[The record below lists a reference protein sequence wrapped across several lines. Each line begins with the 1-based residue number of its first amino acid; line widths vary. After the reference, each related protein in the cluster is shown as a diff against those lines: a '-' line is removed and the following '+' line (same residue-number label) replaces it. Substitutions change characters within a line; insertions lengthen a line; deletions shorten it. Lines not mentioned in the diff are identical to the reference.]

1 MWEIIFVIIAF
12 IILIVT
18 VIIVN
23 KSDQKFRDKSLK
35 ITKGMDEKQVMEIME
50 EDPLSIEELKDGAY
64 EWIYEKKQWKGW
76 GMMTIKIEVI
86 FDDSKHVISVERSK
100 EIRQENR

>member
-1 MWEIIFVIIAF
+1 M
-12 IILIVT
+12 
-18 VIIVN
+18 IIVN
-23 KSDQKFRDKSLK
+23 KSDQQFRDKSLK

-76 GMMTIKIEVI
+76 GMKILKVEVV
-86 FDDSKHVISVERSK
+86 FDEFGHATSVERSASYERNK
-100 EIRQENR
+100 